1 LKTTPMPEVSS
12 LDRFIHGDL
21 PSLPSRSPGG
31 TSHLARPFCFPEIER
46 LPEVVRRYFHAALL
60 DGHAGIQTA
69 RVVQT
74 GELRL
79 RLDSDTWQPFKAVE
93 EFATQEHGFVWD
105 AHIRVA
111 RGFRVHVID
120 ALRAGRARM
129 RATALFGL
137 IRVASADDSPELRA
151 GALQRYLAEA
161 PLCPTALLPRHGVV
175 WSARLGGANASLS
188 LGSTTVSL
196 DFTFGADGL
205 ISSVYT
211 PARAREMN
219 GTFVETP
226 WRGQW
231 CDYQQH
237 EGLMIPR
244 YGQAEWVLA
253 DGPQAY
259 WRGRM
264 REVAFQYF

>member
-1 LKTTPMPEVSS
+1 
-12 LDRFIHGDL
+12 
-21 PSLPSRSPGG
+21 
-31 TSHLARPFCFPEIER
+31 
-46 LPEVVRRYFHAALL
+46 
-60 DGHAGIQTA
+60 
-69 RVVQT
+69 
-74 GELRL
+74 
-79 RLDSDTWQPFKAVE
+79 
-93 EFATQEHGFVWD
+93 
-105 AHIRVA
+105 
-111 RGFRVHVID
+111 
-120 ALRAGRARM
+120 
-129 RATALFGL
+129 
-137 IRVASADDSPELRA
+137 
-151 GALQRYLAEA
+151 
-161 PLCPTALLPRHGVV
+161 
-175 WSARLGGANASLS
+175 
-188 LGSTTVSL
+188 VSL